1 MHAGTYNI
9 PRKNM
14 EQVRTLTST
23 AIKKTQERI
32 NLKDFKYN
40 SSGDFSFHSGIVQAN
55 NMC

>member
-9 PRKNM
+9 PSKNM

-32 NLKDFKYN
+32 NLKD
-40 SSGDFSFHSGIVQAN
+40 
-55 NMC
+55 